1 MIIRVRLKVV
11 VEMIRTPPPSN
22 NRKKQQEEK
31 NRIITASSNWP
42 TNTCSGS
49 NSVCFQFW
57 QQIVFCPALTNSRLK
72 HRIRLRFGIIV
83 LFWTPIPEACENF
96 YSSSL
101 SLFLSLLR
109 QFVFSIFFFSF
120 TIISVEAQGVKNII
134 REPRWE
140 RLPWHRLCV
149 TFYL

>member
-11 VEMIRTPPPSN
+11 VEMIRTPPPSH

-42 TNTCSGS
+42 TNTCFGS
-49 NSVCFQFW
+49 NSVFFQFW
-57 QQIVFCPALTNSRLK
+57 QQIVFCSALTNSRLK
-72 HRIRLRFGIIV
+72 HRIRLRFSIIV
-83 LFWTPIPEACENF
+83 LFWTPIPKACENF
-96 YSSSL
+96 YSS
-101 SLFLSLLR
+101 FLSLCWGN
-109 QFVFSIFFFSF
+109 SFFLYLFFF